1 MAGHSDNDLALP
13 VFDKPVKVAIVIA
26 PYYTSISAAQLTAAR
41 GVLDRAGVGF
51 DTIEVPGSLE
61 VATAIGIAERLSN
74 FDGYVAL
81 GCVIRGATSHYDV
94 VVNESSRALT
104 MLGLQGLCIGNGIIT
119 VENREQAEERAD
131 GARLN
136 TAGGAAEAA
145 LHLIALT
152 RKYGAPKSNLGFKPR
167 GTIEIAGGP
176 TTEGPTT
183 EGPTTADLKTEG
195 PSKA

>member
-1 MAGHSDNDLALP
+1 
-13 VFDKPVKVAIVIA
+13 
-26 PYYTSISAAQLTAAR
+26 
-41 GVLDRAGVGF
+41 VLDKAGVAHE
-51 DTIEVPGSLE
+51 TIEVPGSLE
-61 VATAIGIAERLSN
+61 IPTAIGIAHRLSN

-94 VVNESSRALT
+94 VVNESARALT
-104 MLGLQGLCIGNGIIT
+104 MLGLQGVCIGNGIIT

-152 RKYGAPKSNLGFKPR
+152 RRFGKPKGGDRVQGRP
-167 GTIEIAGGP
+167 GVIEIAGD
-176 TTEGPTT
+176 T
-183 EGPTTADLKTEG
+183 EGPTTA
-195 PSKA
+195 